1 MAKRINGPTLPPQTK
16 IDVQAFSRALDDTTA
31 TYKFLWLLAILKI
44 VESKNETVIKFRDI
58 SREMVNLAIPPVY
71 EFKLHFGGSDQTK
84 GSDRTKQYLNRIFLN
99 GAPKRE
105 ANNAASV
112 SFSEEEEK
120 RFDKVRRDMEIYVP
134 YRLLT
139 PFFESDLKKLE
150 KDYERKD
157 EIIKLAAKTFRSK
170 SPPLYR
176 FISDGDNSA
185 IEIHPSWR
193 DYWLSNMAIV
203 RGWAMWNW
211 ATFLQD
217 RNPSIP
223 GIINKIQ
230 HDSPER
236 LMGAQRDFW
245 KEVIKHKNGHTTCI
259 YSENKIS
266 FAQCDIDHYIPWSFI
281 GHSHLWNLAPVA
293 KEANRSKSDRLPAD
307 NYLQALVNAQHEALT
322 IRERRFPRKFGKLID
337 PYYND
342 LGLSASELMDE
353 TKLFA
358 AYKKLMKPTIAMA
371 QNNQFSPGWRWKNK

>member
-1 MAKRINGPTLPPQTK
+1 MAKRISDHPLPPKTE
-16 IDVQAFSRALDDTTA
+16 IDVQAFSRVLKDTTA

-44 VESKNETVIKFRDI
+44 VGPKNKTVIKFRDI
-58 SREMVNLAIPPVY
+58 SYEMVNLAIAPIY
-71 EFKLHFGGSDQTK
+71 DFKLHFGGSDQTK
-84 GSDRTKQYLNRIFLN
+84 GSDRTKQYLGFIFQN

-105 ANNAASV
+105 ADNNARV
-112 SFSEEEEK
+112 SFSPKEEE
-120 RFDKVRRDMEIYVP
+120 RFDRVRRDMERYVP

-139 PFFESDLKKLE
+139 PFFESDLRGLR
-150 KDYERKD
+150 DYDKNPA
-157 EIIKLAAKTFRSK
+157 IIKLAAKTFRSK
-170 SPPLYR
+170 SPPPYC

-185 IEIHPSWR
+185 IEIHTSWR

-211 ATFLQD
+211 TTFLQD

-223 GIINKIQ
+223 GIIDKIQ
-230 HDSPER
+230 HNSPER
-236 LMGAQRDFW
+236 LMDAQRKFW

-259 YSENKIS
+259 YSGEKIS
-266 FAQCDIDHYIPWSFI
+266 LGKYEVDHYIPWSFI

-307 NYLQALVNAQHEALT
+307 NYLQALVSVQHEALT

>member
-1 MAKRINGPTLPPQTK
+1 MAKRISGITLPQNTE
-16 IDVQAFSRALDDTTA
+16 INVQAFSRALDDTTTA
-31 TYKFLWLLAILKI
+31 YKFLWLLAILKI

-84 GSDRTKQYLNRIFLN
+84 GSDRTKQYLNRIFLD

-112 SFSEEEEK
+112 SFSEEEEE
-120 RFDKVRRDMEIYVP
+120 RFDEERRNMETYVP

-139 PFFESDLKKLE
+139 PFFESHLRGL
-150 KDYERKD
+150 KDYDKNP
-157 EIIKLAAKTFRSK
+157 EIIKRAAKTFRSK
-170 SPPLYR
+170 SPPPYR

-185 IEIHPSWR
+185 IEIHPSWW

-230 HDSPER
+230 YDSPKR
-236 LMGAQRDFW
+236 LMSAQCDFW
-245 KEVIKHKNGHTTCI
+245 REVIKHKNGHTICI
-259 YSENKIS
+259 YSGEKIS
-266 FAQCDIDHYIPWSFI
+266 LGKYEVDHYIPWSFI

-293 KEANRSKSDRLPAD
+293 EEANQSKSDRLPAD
-307 NYLQALVNAQHEALT
+307 NYLPALVGVQHEALT
-322 IRERRFPRKFGKLID
+322 IRKCHFPGKFAKLID

>member
-84 GSDRTKQYLNRIFLN
+84 GSDRTKQYLNRIFLD

-112 SFSEEEEK
+112 SFSTKEEE
-120 RFDKVRRDMEIYVP
+120 RFDRERRDMERYVP

-139 PFFESDLKKLE
+139 PFFESDLRGL
-150 KDYERKD
+150 KDHDKNP
-157 EIIKLAAKTFRSK
+157 EIIKRAAKTFRSK

-245 KEVIKHKNGHTTCI
+245 KEVIKHKNGHTICI